1 MAKTTAK
8 PFESSISV
16 RSITRRS
23 PDARMIVVA
32 NSQGGQHDT
41 HFVGAEAGTGRT
53 RWSNPGAG
61 RSSVSGQSGQ
71 CIFDRARRSSRLAL
85 KDGNV
90 IRFNSLT
97 GREQRRFLADWRT
110 AAERERNDPNIP
122 YLWEAAF
129 MPDGRVLISS
139 IARWIHVWDAET
151 GELKRRIASPHRPGC
166 QLAVSPDGK
175 TLAASDVFADRGK
188 NAIRVYDAESGERL
202 LVLDPGD
209 DRAGVL
215 CFSPN
220 GRKLFSG
227 FHGGTALVWDVG
239 SRTRTGP

>member
-1 MAKTTAK
+1 MHFRPSS
-8 PFESSISV
+8 PFFEV
-16 RSITRRS
+16 
-23 PDARMIVVA
+23 
-32 NSQGGQHDT
+32 
-41 HFVGAEAGTGRT
+41 
-53 RWSNPGAG
+53 
-61 RSSVSGQSGQ
+61 
-71 CIFDRARRSSRLAL
+71 AL

-90 IRFNSLT
+90 VRFNSLT

-110 AAERERNDPNIP
+110 AAERERDNPNIP

-129 MPDGRVLISS
+129 SADGRVMISS

-175 TLAASDVFADRGK
+175 TLAASDVFADRGQ

-215 CFSPN
+215 CFSPD

-239 SRTRTGP
+239 LAGTNGPVAGK